1 MTEDNASDNI
11 AQLLQRIQSGDPAA
25 RELLVAALYDELRRI
40 AQAHLRAERPGH
52 TLQPTALLHEAYMR
66 VFARHP
72 DFSDRAHFV
81 ATMALAMRRILVD
94 YARSRNGAKRGGK
107 QRVQL
112 GPGEELSLEGSDA
125 SELLMLDSALDSLA
139 QEKEQVAR
147 FIEMHYFGGM
157 TAVEIAEVT
166 GVSVHM
172 VRQRI
177 RFGQAWLRRNMT
189 DAPPPSE

>member
-1 MTEDNASDNI
+1 MAENNASDSI

-66 VFARHP
+66 VFAHHP
-72 DFSDRAHFV
+72 DFADRAHFV

-112 GPGEELSLEGSDA
+112 GHDEELSLEGADA

-157 TAVEIAEVT
+157 TAAEIAEVT

-177 RFGQAWLRRNMT
+177 RFGQAWLRRCMT
-189 DAPPPSE
+189 DAPPAS